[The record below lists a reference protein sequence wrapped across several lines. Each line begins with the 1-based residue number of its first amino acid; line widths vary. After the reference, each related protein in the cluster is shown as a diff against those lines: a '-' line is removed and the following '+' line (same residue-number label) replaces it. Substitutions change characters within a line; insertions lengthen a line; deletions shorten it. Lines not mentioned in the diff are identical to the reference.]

1 MWRLELPSQQTPNG
15 HARDGISVGWFFYVN
30 LTQAKVT
37 GEEGASVEKMPPKI
51 WLQVSL

>member
-1 MWRLELPSQQTPNG
+1 MDMPEMELVLAG
-15 HARDGISVGWFFYVN
+15 FFYVN